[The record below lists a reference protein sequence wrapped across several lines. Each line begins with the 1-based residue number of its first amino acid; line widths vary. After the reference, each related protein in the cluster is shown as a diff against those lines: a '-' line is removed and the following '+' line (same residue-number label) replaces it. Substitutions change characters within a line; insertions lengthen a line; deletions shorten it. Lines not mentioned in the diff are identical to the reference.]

1 MHYFFK
7 IIIIKKKIRPS
18 VARPGKPGLAYNPI
32 KQQPAC
38 GPARLDPITRAYI
51 LFKFNGWTT
60 RASRKKK
67 GRITCISRRRVIC
80 SSQNNGKKKKNRVF
94 CFLLK
99 NSFSTY
105 FWLKAPRKHPR
116 DHIKSIYGYGKKIK
130 NHPKIEPFD
139 IKKIILVAGFLTNGY
154 FPSPS

>member
-1 MHYFFK
+1 MGGRHVHQE
-7 IIIIKKKIRPS
+7 KKKDASPAS
-18 VARPGKPGLAYNPI
+18 V
-32 KQQPAC
+32 
-38 GPARLDPITRAYI
+38 DD
-51 LFKFNGWTT
+51 
-60 RASRKKK
+60 ASYVHPK
-67 GRITCISRRRVIC
+67 TMA
-80 SSQNNGKKKKNRVF
+80 KKKKNRVF